1 MNLWAGIDPLAADFQ
16 SVPAGPDRSLA
27 RTASLVSRKAGTRGI
42 DTPELSPRTFWNFAR
57 EFSSFRRQGAATG
70 ERR

>member
-1 MNLWAGIDPLAADFQ
+1 MDGAYEGEFSDDE
-16 SVPAGPDRSLA
+16 
-27 RTASLVSRKAGTRGI
+27 RKAYA
-42 DTPELSPRTFWNFAR
+42 ELALPAELYPRTFWNFAR